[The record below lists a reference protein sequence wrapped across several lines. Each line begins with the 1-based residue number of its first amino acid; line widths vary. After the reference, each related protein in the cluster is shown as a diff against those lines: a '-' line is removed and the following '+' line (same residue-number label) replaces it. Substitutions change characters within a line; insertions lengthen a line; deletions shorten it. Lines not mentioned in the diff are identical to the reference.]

1 MSSLG
6 LTYPHNAPQTVYA
19 GSWARAF
26 AKLVDWAFVAICLA
40 PLDIFFGTSFVIHTG
55 RSSFDASAITFA
67 FFCAYSALMESSP
80 WQATVG
86 KRLAGVVVEDSNGQR
101 ITLSRAFCRSAVQ
114 ILSTFDYLFAAFTSR
129 KQALHDLAVDTL
141 VVYGTL

>member
-6 LTYPHNAPQTVYA
+6 LTYPHAATQTANA
-19 GSWARAF
+19 GFWARVF
-26 AKLVDWAFVAICLA
+26 AKLVDFAFVSICLL
-40 PLDIFFGTSFVIHTG
+40 PLDISFGTSFVIHTG
-55 RSSFDASAITFA
+55 RSSFDASVVAFAI
-67 FFCAYSALMESSP
+67 FCVYSALMESSP
-80 WQATVG
+80 WQATFG
-86 KRLAGVVVEDSNGQR
+86 KRLAGVLVEDSNGQR
-101 ITLSRAFCRSAVQ
+101 ITLSRALCRSAVQ